1 MRLLH
6 TSDWH
11 LGKKLNNFD
20 RLEEQRI
27 VMREIVSIADEQN
40 VDMVVVAGDL
50 FDTYNP
56 SSDAQQLLYQTLY
69 ELSHDGQ
76 RPVIAIAGNHDSP
89 DRVESPEVLAQVSGI
104 FMFGYPNSMPGNA
117 YIHKKFHITQKA
129 QGFMEIQIP
138 GCMAP
143 IRILHTPFTNQE
155 RLQAYLGVTEDEE
168 QKALRNQLQK
178 MWQKMAD
185 MYCDNAG
192 VNILVAHQFV
202 INNENDTE
210 VKEPD
215 DENAVNVGGTS
226 AIFSYNIPRQ
236 IQYTALGHLHQCK
249 KVGDNNIWYSG
260 SPLEYSFAETNQDKF
275 VLVSDIEPNKEPSV
289 NKIHLKSGCK
299 LKRMTFNN
307 ILDATNWLVQNRN
320 CWVELTI
327 VSDNYLSHSDK
338 QMLYDA
344 SDKIVAIIPQVNTIG
359 DTLSAGNQIN
369 SIRTDKTAL
378 FKSYFTKM
386 KGGEPDQSLIDLF
399 NEIISQ
405 Q

>member
-20 RLEEQRI
+20 RLEEQRN

-104 FMFGYPNSMPGNA
+104 FMFGYPNSMHGNA
-117 YIHKKFHITQKA
+117 YIHKKFHINQKA

-289 NKIHLKSGCK
+289 NKILLKSGCK
-299 LKRMTFNN
+299 LKRMNFNN

-344 SDKIVAIIPQVNTIG
+344 SDKIVAIIPQVNTTS
-359 DTLSAGNQIN
+359 DTLSAGSLIS
-369 SIRTDKTAL
+369 SIRTNRTAL
-378 FKSYFTKM
+378 FKSYFTKI

-399 NEIISQ
+399 KEIISQ

>member
-20 RLEEQRI
+20 RLEEQRN

-56 SSDAQQLLYQTLY
+56 SSDAQQILYQTLY

-289 NKIHLKSGCK
+289 NKILLKSGCK

-344 SDKIVAIIPQVNTIG
+344 SDKIVAIIPQVNTTS
-359 DTLSAGNQIN
+359 DTLSAGSLIS
-369 SIRTDKTAL
+369 SIRTNRTAL
-378 FKSYFTKM
+378 FKSYFTKI

-399 NEIISQ
+399 KEIISQ

>member
-20 RLEEQRI
+20 RLEEQRD

-50 FDTYNP
+50 FDTFNP

-117 YIHKKFHITQKA
+117 YIHKKFNITKTD

-168 QKALRNQLQK
+168 QKALRNQLQN
-178 MWQKMAD
+178 MWQKVAD
-185 MYCDNAG
+185 KYCDNAG
-192 VNILVAHQFV
+192 VNILIAHQFV
-202 INNENDTE
+202 INNENDTD

-236 IQYTALGHLHQCK
+236 IQYTALGHLHQCR

-289 NKIHLKSGCK
+289 NKILLESGCK

-307 ILDATNWLVQNRN
+307 ILDATNWLEKNKD

-344 SDKIVAIIPQVNTIG
+344 SNKIVAIIPQVNTTS
-359 DTLSAGNQIN
+359 DTLSAGSLIS
-369 SIRTDKTAL
+369 SIRTNKTAL
-378 FKSYFTKM
+378 FMSYFTKM

-399 NEIISQ
+399 KEIISQ

>member
-20 RLEEQRI
+20 RLEEQRN

-50 FDTYNP
+50 FDTFNP

-117 YIHKKFHITQKA
+117 YRHKKFHITKTD

-155 RLQAYLGVTEDEE
+155 RLQTYLGVTENEE
-168 QKALRNQLQK
+168 QKALRNQLQN
-178 MWQKMAD
+178 MWQKVAD
-185 MYCDNAG
+185 KYCDNAG
-192 VNILVAHQFV
+192 VNILIAHQFV
-202 INNENDTE
+202 INNENDTD

-289 NKIHLKSGCK
+289 NKILLESGCK

-307 ILDATNWLVQNRN
+307 ILDATNWLEKNKD

-344 SDKIVAIIPQVNTIG
+344 SNKIVAIIPQVNTTS
-359 DTLSAGNQIN
+359 DTLSAGSLIS

-378 FKSYFTKM
+378 FMSYFTKM

-399 NEIISQ
+399 KEIISQ

>member
-20 RLEEQRI
+20 RIEEQRK
-27 VMREIVSIADEQN
+27 VMREIVTIADEQN

-56 SSDAQQLLYQTLY
+56 SSEAQQLLYQTLY
-69 ELSHDGQ
+69 ELSNNGQ

-104 FMFGYPNSMPGNA
+104 FMFGYPNSIPGNA
-117 YIHKKFHITQKA
+117 YIQKKFQITKID
-129 QGFMEIQIP
+129 QGFMEIKIP
-138 GCMAP
+138 GYLAP

-155 RLQAYLGVTEDEE
+155 RLQAYFGVTEDEE
-168 QKALRNQLQK
+168 QKALRNQLQN
-178 MWQKMAD
+178 MWQKAAD

-192 VNILVAHQFV
+192 VNILIAHQFV
-202 INNENDTE
+202 INNENDTD

-226 AIFSYNIPRQ
+226 AIFSYNIPKQ

-249 KVGDNNIWYSG
+249 KVGDKNIWYSG

-275 VLVSDIEPNKEPSV
+275 VLISDIEPNKEPSV
-289 NKIHLKSGCK
+289 NKIPLESGCK

-307 ILDATNWLVQNRN
+307 ILDATNWLKENQN

-344 SDKIVAIIPQVNTIG
+344 SNKIVAIIPQVKTTS
-359 DTLSAGNQIN
+359 DTLSAGNLIS

>member
-11 LGKKLNNFD
+11 LGKKLNSFD
-20 RLEEQRI
+20 RFEEQRN
-27 VMREIVSIADEQN
+27 VMREIVSIADKQN

-56 SSDAQQLLYQTLY
+56 SSEAQQLLYQTLY
-69 ELSHDGQ
+69 ELSNNGK
-76 RPVIAIAGNHDSP
+76 RPVLAIAGNHDSP

-104 FMFGYPNSMPGNA
+104 FMFGYPNSIPGNA
-117 YIHKKFHITQKA
+117 YIQKKFQITKID
-129 QGFMEIQIP
+129 QGFMEIKIP
-138 GCMAP
+138 GYLAP

-168 QKALRNQLQK
+168 QKALRNQLQN
-178 MWQKMAD
+178 MWQKAAD

-192 VNILVAHQFV
+192 VNILIAHQFV
-202 INNENDTE
+202 INNENDTD

-226 AIFSYNIPRQ
+226 AIFSYNIPKQ

-249 KVGDNNIWYSG
+249 KVGDKNIWYSG

-275 VLVSDIEPNKEPSV
+275 VLVSDIEPNKEPLV
-289 NKIHLKSGCK
+289 NKILLESGRK

-307 ILDATNWLVQNRN
+307 ILDATNWLKENQN

-344 SDKIVAIIPQVNTIG
+344 SNKIVAIIPQVKTTS
-359 DTLSAGNQIN
+359 DTLSAGNLIS

-378 FKSYFTKM
+378 LKSYFTKM

>member
-20 RLEEQRI
+20 RLEEQRD

-50 FDTYNP
+50 FDTFNP

-69 ELSHDGQ
+69 DLSYDGQ
-76 RPVIAIAGNHDSP
+76 RPVIAIAGNNDSP

-104 FMFGYPNSMPGNA
+104 FMFGYPDSMPGNA
-117 YIHKKFHITQKA
+117 FSHKKFHITKTD

-143 IRILHTPFTNQE
+143 VRILHTPFTNQE
-155 RLQAYLGVTEDEE
+155 RLQTYLGVTEDEE
-168 QKALRNQLQK
+168 QKALRNQLQN
-178 MWQKMAD
+178 MWQKVAD
-185 MYCDNAG
+185 KYCDNAG
-192 VNILVAHQFV
+192 VNILIAHQFV
-202 INNENDTE
+202 INNENDTD

-236 IQYTALGHLHQCK
+236 IQYTALGHLHQCR
-249 KVGDNNIWYSG
+249 KVGNNNIWYSG

-275 VLVSDIEPNKEPSV
+275 VIVSDIEPNKEPSV
-289 NKIHLKSGCK
+289 NKILLESGCK

-307 ILDATNWLVQNRN
+307 ILDATNWLEKNKD

-344 SDKIVAIIPQVNTIG
+344 SNKIVAIIPQVNTTSDI
-359 DTLSAGNQIN
+359 LSAGSLIS

-378 FKSYFTKM
+378 FMSYFTKM

-399 NEIISQ
+399 KEIISQ

>member
-20 RLEEQRI
+20 RLEEQRN

-104 FMFGYPNSMPGNA
+104 FMFGYPNSMHGNA
-117 YIHKKFHITQKA
+117 YIHKKFHINQKA

-289 NKIHLKSGCK
+289 NKILLKSGCK

-344 SDKIVAIIPQVNTIG
+344 SDKIVAIIPQVNTSS
-359 DTLSAGNQIN
+359 DTLSAGSLIS
-369 SIRTDKTAL
+369 SIRTNRTAL
-378 FKSYFTKM
+378 FKSYFTKI

-399 NEIISQ
+399 KEIISQ

>member
-20 RLEEQRI
+20 RLEEQRN

-104 FMFGYPNSMPGNA
+104 FMFGYPNSMHGNA
-117 YIHKKFHITQKA
+117 YIHKKFHINQKA

-289 NKIHLKSGCK
+289 NKILLKSGCK

-327 VSDNYLSHSDK
+327 VSDNYLSHLDK

-344 SDKIVAIIPQVNTIG
+344 SDKIVAIIPQVNTTS
-359 DTLSAGNQIN
+359 DTLSAGSLIS
-369 SIRTDKTAL
+369 SIRTNRTAL
-378 FKSYFTKM
+378 FKSYFTKI

-399 NEIISQ
+399 KEIISQ

>member
-20 RLEEQRI
+20 RIEEQRK
-27 VMREIVSIADEQN
+27 VMREIVTIADEQN

-56 SSDAQQLLYQTLY
+56 SSEAQQLLYQTLY
-69 ELSHDGQ
+69 ELSNNGQ

-104 FMFGYPNSMPGNA
+104 FMFGYPNSTPGNA
-117 YIHKKFHITQKA
+117 YIQKKFHITKID

-138 GCMAP
+138 GYLAP

-168 QKALRNQLQK
+168 QKALRNQLQN
-178 MWQKMAD
+178 MWQKVAD
-185 MYCDNAG
+185 MYCDNEG
-192 VNILVAHQFV
+192 VNILIAHQFV
-202 INNENDTE
+202 INNENDTD

-236 IQYTALGHLHQCK
+236 IQYTALGHLHQGK
-249 KVGDNNIWYSG
+249 KVGDKNIWYSG

-289 NKIHLKSGCK
+289 NKILLESGRK

-307 ILDATNWLVQNRN
+307 ILDATNWLKENQN

-344 SDKIVAIIPQVNTIG
+344 SDKIVAIIPQVNTTS
-359 DTLSAGNQIN
+359 DTMSAGSLIS

-378 FKSYFTKM
+378 FKSYFSKM

>member
-11 LGKKLNNFD
+11 LGKKLNSFD
-20 RLEEQRI
+20 RFEEQRN
-27 VMREIVSIADEQN
+27 VMREIVSIADKQN

-289 NKIHLKSGCK
+289 NKILLKSGCK

-399 NEIISQ
+399 KEIISQ

>member
-1 MRLLH
+1 MSLLH

>member
-20 RLEEQRI
+20 RLEEQRS

-289 NKIHLKSGCK
+289 NKILLKSGCK

>member
-11 LGKKLNNFD
+11 LGKKLNSFD
-20 RLEEQRI
+20 RFEEQRN
-27 VMREIVSIADEQN
+27 VMREIVSIADKQN

-56 SSDAQQLLYQTLY
+56 SSEAQQLLYQTLY
-69 ELSHDGQ
+69 ELSNNGK
-76 RPVIAIAGNHDSP
+76 RPVLAIAGNHDSP

-104 FMFGYPNSMPGNA
+104 FMFGYPNSIPGNA
-117 YIHKKFHITQKA
+117 YIQKKFQITKID
-129 QGFMEIQIP
+129 QGFMEIKIP
-138 GCMAP
+138 GYLAP

-168 QKALRNQLQK
+168 KKALRNQLQN
-178 MWQKMAD
+178 MWQKAAD

-192 VNILVAHQFV
+192 VNILIAHQFV
-202 INNENDTE
+202 INNENDTD

-226 AIFSYNIPRQ
+226 AIFSYNIPKQ

-249 KVGDNNIWYSG
+249 KVGDKNIWYSG

-275 VLVSDIEPNKEPSV
+275 VLVSDIEPNKEPLV
-289 NKIHLKSGCK
+289 NKILLESGRK

-307 ILDATNWLVQNRN
+307 ILDATNWLKENQN

-344 SDKIVAIIPQVNTIG
+344 SNKIVAIIPQVKTTS
-359 DTLSAGNQIN
+359 DTLSAGNLIS

>member
-20 RLEEQRI
+20 RLEEQRN

-56 SSDAQQLLYQTLY
+56 SSDAQQILYQTLY

-104 FMFGYPNSMPGNA
+104 FMFGYPNPMPGNA

-289 NKIHLKSGCK
+289 NKILLKSGCK

-344 SDKIVAIIPQVNTIG
+344 SDKIVAIIPQVNTTS
-359 DTLSAGNQIN
+359 DTLSAGSLIS
-369 SIRTDKTAL
+369 SIRTNRTAL
-378 FKSYFTKM
+378 FKSYFTKI

-399 NEIISQ
+399 KEIISQ

>member
-20 RLEEQRI
+20 RLEEQRN
-27 VMREIVSIADEQN
+27 VMREIVTIADEQN
-40 VDMVVVAGDL
+40 VDMVIVAGDL

-56 SSDAQQLLYQTLY
+56 SSEAQQLLYQTLY
-69 ELSHDGQ
+69 ELSNNGQ

-104 FMFGYPNSMPGNA
+104 FMFGYPNSMPGNT
-117 YIHKKFHITQKA
+117 YIHNKFHITKKT

-143 IRILHTPFTNQE
+143 IRIIHTPFTNQE

-168 QKALRNQLQK
+168 QKALRNQLQN
-178 MWQKMAD
+178 MWQNVAD

-192 VNILVAHQFV
+192 VNILIAHQFV
-202 INNENDTE
+202 INNENDTDI
-210 VKEPD
+210 KEPD

-226 AIFSYNIPRQ
+226 AIFSYNIPKQ

-249 KVGDNNIWYSG
+249 KIGDNNIWYSG

-289 NKIHLKSGCK
+289 NKIHLNSGCK

-307 ILDATNWLVQNRN
+307 ILEATNWLEKNLN

-344 SDKIVAIIPQVNTIG
+344 CNKIVAIIPQVNTTSN
-359 DTLSAGNQIN
+359 TLSAGSQISN
-369 SIRTDKTAL
+369 IRTDKTAL
-378 FKSYFTKM
+378 FMSYFSKM
-386 KGGEPDQSLIDLF
+386 KGGEPDQSLIDLY

>member
-11 LGKKLNNFD
+11 LGKKLNSFD
-20 RLEEQRI
+20 RLEEQRN
-27 VMREIVSIADEQN
+27 VMREIVSIADKQN

-56 SSDAQQLLYQTLY
+56 SSEAQQLLYQTLY
-69 ELSHDGQ
+69 ELSNNGQ
-76 RPVIAIAGNHDSP
+76 RPVIAIAGNHDSH

-104 FMFGYPNSMPGNA
+104 FMFGYPNSIPGNA
-117 YIHKKFHITQKA
+117 YIQKKFQITKID
-129 QGFMEIQIP
+129 QGFMEIKIP
-138 GCMAP
+138 GYLAP

-168 QKALRNQLQK
+168 QKALRNQLQN
-178 MWQKMAD
+178 MWQKAAD

-192 VNILVAHQFV
+192 VNILIAHQFV
-202 INNENDTE
+202 INNENDTD

-226 AIFSYNIPRQ
+226 AIFSYNIPKQ

-249 KVGDNNIWYSG
+249 KVGDKNIWYSG

-275 VLVSDIEPNKEPSV
+275 VLVSDIEPNKEPLV
-289 NKIHLKSGCK
+289 NKILLESGRK

-307 ILDATNWLVQNRN
+307 ILDATNWLKENQN

-344 SDKIVAIIPQVNTIG
+344 SNKIVAIIPQVKTTS
-359 DTLSAGNQIN
+359 DTLSAGNLIS

>member
-20 RLEEQRI
+20 RLEEQRN

-104 FMFGYPNSMPGNA
+104 FMFGYPNSMHGNA
-117 YIHKKFHITQKA
+117 YIHKKFHINQKA

-289 NKIHLKSGCK
+289 NKILLKSGCK

-344 SDKIVAIIPQVNTIG
+344 SDKIVAIIPQVNTTS
-359 DTLSAGNQIN
+359 DTLSAGSLIS
-369 SIRTDKTAL
+369 SIRTNRTAL
-378 FKSYFTKM
+378 FKSYFTKI

-399 NEIISQ
+399 KEIISQ

>member
-20 RLEEQRI
+20 RLEEQRN

-289 NKIHLKSGCK
+289 NKILLKSGCK

>member
-20 RLEEQRI
+20 RLEEQRN

-289 NKIHLKSGCK
+289 NKILLKSGCK

-399 NEIISQ
+399 KEIISQ

>member
-20 RLEEQRI
+20 RLEEQRN

-117 YIHKKFHITQKA
+117 YIHKKFHSTQTA

-210 VKEPD
+210 VKDPD

-289 NKIHLKSGCK
+289 NKILLKSGCK

>member
-6 TSDWH
+6 TSDRH

-20 RLEEQRI
+20 RLEEQRN

-104 FMFGYPNSMPGNA
+104 FMFGYPNSMHGNA
-117 YIHKKFHITQKA
+117 YIHKKFHINQKA

-289 NKIHLKSGCK
+289 NKILLKSGCK

-344 SDKIVAIIPQVNTIG
+344 SDKIVAIIPQVNTTS
-359 DTLSAGNQIN
+359 DTLSAGSLIS
-369 SIRTDKTAL
+369 SIRTNRTAL
-378 FKSYFTKM
+378 FKSYFTKI

-399 NEIISQ
+399 KEIISQ

>member
-20 RLEEQRI
+20 RLEEQRD

-50 FDTYNP
+50 FDTFNP

-117 YIHKKFHITQKA
+117 YTHKKFHITKTD

-168 QKALRNQLQK
+168 QKALRNQLQN
-178 MWQKMAD
+178 MWQKVAD
-185 MYCDNAG
+185 KYCDNAG
-192 VNILVAHQFV
+192 VNILIAHQFV
-202 INNENDTE
+202 INNENDTD

-236 IQYTALGHLHQCK
+236 IQYNALGHLHQCR

-289 NKIHLKSGCK
+289 NKILLESGCK

-307 ILDATNWLVQNRN
+307 IMDATNWLEKNKD

-344 SDKIVAIIPQVNTIG
+344 SNKIVAIIPQVNTTS
-359 DTLSAGNQIN
+359 DTLSAGSLIS

-378 FKSYFTKM
+378 FMSYFTKM

-399 NEIISQ
+399 KEIISQ

>member
-20 RLEEQRI
+20 RIEEQRK
-27 VMREIVSIADEQN
+27 VMREIVTIADEQN

-56 SSDAQQLLYQTLY
+56 SSEAQQLLYQTLY
-69 ELSHDGQ
+69 ELSNNGQ

-104 FMFGYPNSMPGNA
+104 FMFGYPNSIPDNA
-117 YIHKKFHITQKA
+117 YIQKKFQITKID
-129 QGFMEIQIP
+129 QGFMEIKIP
-138 GCMAP
+138 GYLAP

-168 QKALRNQLQK
+168 QKALRNQLQN
-178 MWQKMAD
+178 MWQKAAD

-192 VNILVAHQFV
+192 VNILIAHQFV
-202 INNENDTE
+202 INNENDTD

-226 AIFSYNIPRQ
+226 AIFSYNIPKQ

-249 KVGDNNIWYSG
+249 KVGDKNIWYSG

-289 NKIHLKSGCK
+289 NKIPLESGRK

-307 ILDATNWLVQNRN
+307 ILDATNWLKENQN

-344 SDKIVAIIPQVNTIG
+344 SNKIVAIIPQVKTTS
-359 DTLSAGNQIN
+359 DTLSAGNLIS

>member
-11 LGKKLNNFD
+11 LGKKLNNYD
-20 RLEEQRI
+20 RTDEQRN

-69 ELSHDGQ
+69 DLSHGGQ

-89 DRVESPEVLAQVSGI
+89 DRVESPEVLAIVSGI
-104 FMFGYPNSMPGNA
+104 FMFGHPDSIPDNDYA
-117 YIHKKFHITQKA
+117 HDKFHITKKDK
-129 QGFMEIQIP
+129 GFMEIQIP

-143 IRILHTPFTNQE
+143 VRIIYTPFTSQE
-155 RLQAYLGVTEDEE
+155 RMQTYLGVTEDEE
-168 QKALRNQLQK
+168 QKALRNLLQNL
-178 MWQKMAD
+178 WQETAD
-185 MYCDNAG
+185 RYCDNEG

-202 INNENDTE
+202 INNENDTDVE
-210 VKEPD
+210 EPD

-226 AIFSYNIPRQ
+226 AIFSYNIPKQ

-275 VLVSDIEPNKEPSV
+275 VLISDIEPNKEPSV
-289 NKIHLKSGCK
+289 NKILLKSGCK
-299 LKRMTFNN
+299 LKRMTFSN
-307 ILDATNWLVQNRN
+307 ILDATNWLKENQDY
-320 CWVELTI
+320 WVELTI
-327 VSDNYLSHSDK
+327 VSDNYLSRSDK

-344 SDKIVAIIPQVNTIG
+344 SGKITTIIPQVNNTG
-359 DTLSAGNQIN
+359 DTLSAGSRIS
-369 SIRTDKTAL
+369 SIRTDNTAL

-386 KGGEPDQSLIDLF
+386 KGSEPDQSLIDLF

>member
-320 CWVELTI
+320 CWVEL
-327 VSDNYLSHSDK
+327 
-338 QMLYDA
+338 
-344 SDKIVAIIPQVNTIG
+344 
-359 DTLSAGNQIN
+359 
-369 SIRTDKTAL
+369 
-378 FKSYFTKM
+378 
-386 KGGEPDQSLIDLF
+386 
-399 NEIISQ
+399 
-405 Q
+405 

>member
-11 LGKKLNNFD
+11 LGKKLNSFD
-20 RLEEQRI
+20 RFEEQRN
-27 VMREIVSIADEQN
+27 VMREIVSIADKQN

-56 SSDAQQLLYQTLY
+56 SSEAQQLLYQTLY
-69 ELSHDGQ
+69 ELSNNGK
-76 RPVIAIAGNHDSP
+76 RPVLAIAGNHDSP

-104 FMFGYPNSMPGNA
+104 FMFGYPNSIPGNA
-117 YIHKKFHITQKA
+117 YIQKKFQITKID
-129 QGFMEIQIP
+129 QGFMEIKIP
-138 GCMAP
+138 GYLAP

-168 QKALRNQLQK
+168 QKALRNQLQN
-178 MWQKMAD
+178 MWQKAAD

-192 VNILVAHQFV
+192 VNILIAHQFV
-202 INNENDTE
+202 INNENDTD

-226 AIFSYNIPRQ
+226 AIFSYNIPKQ

-249 KVGDNNIWYSG
+249 KVGDKNIWYSG

-275 VLVSDIEPNKEPSV
+275 VLVSDIEPNKEPLV
-289 NKIHLKSGCK
+289 NKILLESGRK

-307 ILDATNWLVQNRN
+307 ILDATNWLKENQN

-344 SDKIVAIIPQVNTIG
+344 SNKIVAIIPQVKTTS
-359 DTLSAGNQIN
+359 DTLSAGNLIS

>member
-275 VLVSDIEPNKEPSV
+275 VLVSDIEPNKELSV
-289 NKIHLKSGCK
+289 NKILLKSGCK

-359 DTLSAGNQIN
+359 DTLSAGNKIN

>member
-1 MRLLH
+1 
-6 TSDWH
+6 
-11 LGKKLNNFD
+11 
-20 RLEEQRI
+20 
-27 VMREIVSIADEQN
+27 MREIVSIADEQN

-50 FDTYNP
+50 FDTFNP

-104 FMFGYPNSMPGNA
+104 FMFGYPNSMPGNT
-117 YIHKKFHITQKA
+117 YTHKKFHITKTD

-168 QKALRNQLQK
+168 QKALRNQLQN
-178 MWQKMAD
+178 MWQKVAD
-185 MYCDNAG
+185 KYCDNAG
-192 VNILVAHQFV
+192 VNILIAHQFV
-202 INNENDTE
+202 INNENDTD

-236 IQYTALGHLHQCK
+236 IQYTALGHLHQCR
-249 KVGDNNIWYSG
+249 KVGNNNIWYSG

-275 VLVSDIEPNKEPSV
+275 VIVSDIEPNKEPSV
-289 NKIHLKSGCK
+289 NKILLESGCK

-307 ILDATNWLVQNRN
+307 ILDATNWLEKNKD

-344 SDKIVAIIPQVNTIG
+344 SNKIVAIIPQVNTTS
-359 DTLSAGNQIN
+359 DTLSAGSLIS

-378 FKSYFTKM
+378 FMSYFTKM

-399 NEIISQ
+399 KEIISQ

>member
-307 ILDATNWLVQNRN
+307 ILDATNWLVLNRN